1 MLSNTDGSLA
11 QLAIQG
17 ALIAKYVLVFTMLA
31 QELWTTETKEVFKLG
46 TSWLAC

>member
-31 QELWTTETKEVFKLG
+31 QELWRSMG
-46 TSWLAC
+46 RS